1 MPDDRPSSMG
11 AALDAAMAAPDPSPV
26 GDSAPAPDALSAPAA
41 SPAAPDSTTPPAD
54 PTAAAPTAPPVSGG
68 STPGPV
74 PYDRFQE
81 VIRTRNDLQKRIEG
95 LSWAQQVPPDMGP
108 RFAAMVQRL
117 QGDPVAFLA
126 ELSAEIQAHPEH
138 GPRLRSEA
146 ARVLSR
152 GRGQA
157 ANAEPE
163 PDMKVPDPAAPGG
176 FHVWRS
182 AQNQAEWLNWHRQQ
196 WTADIDKRLAPLQQ
210 VTQTVQQEREL
221 AARAEE
227 AVTTARETLNELRQR
242 PHFDQHKPAITAR
255 FKELMEGRPDDAV
268 TAQLALHQ
276 AYLDVVLPAIQETS
290 KADLLRTLKT
300 QATAS
305 TQNPASPTPAPV
317 GKPRSW
323 TEAFAQAGL

>member
-11 AALDAAMAAPDPSPV
+11 AALDAAMAAPEPSPSGDTGAPALDPS
-26 GDSAPAPDALSAPAA
+26 GAPAA
-41 SPAAPDSTTPPAD
+41 SPAAPDSTPPAD
-54 PTAAAPTAPPVSGG
+54 PTAAAPTVPPVSGG
-68 STPGPV
+68 PTPGPI

-81 VIRTRNDLQKRIEG
+81 VIRTRNDIQKRLDG
-95 LSWAQQVPPDMGP
+95 LSWAQQVPPDVGP
-108 RFAAMVQRL
+108 RFAAMVQRF

-146 ARVLSR
+146 ARVLGR
-152 GRGQA
+152 GRA
-157 ANAEPE
+157 ANAEPA

-176 FHVWRS
+176 FHIWRS
-182 AQNQAEWLNWHRQQ
+182 AENQQAWLNWHRQQ
-196 WTADIDKRLAPLQQ
+196 WTADIDKRLAPMME
-210 VTQTVQQEREL
+210 VTQTVQHEREL

-227 AVTTARETLNELRQR
+227 AVTTARETLGELRQR
-242 PHFDQHKPAITAR
+242 PHFDQYRPAITAR
-255 FKELMEGRPDDAV
+255 FKELMQGRADDAT
-268 TAQLALHQ
+268 TAKLALHQ
-276 AYLDVVLPAIQETS
+276 AYLDVVLPSIQETS